1 MFNGA
6 IRICVAF
13 CILFCAEMAQAGTSV
28 RVEIESGVSATLS
41 SGRQLF
47 LECQPPKGDAAA
59 FWSQYLA
66 DPSSWTI
73 YKDRMAVAL
82 SYERVNLPTRRAM
95 LLALFPN
102 DNVDGRGWWHVVTYS
117 GQNGQES
124 IWSLCEWLTGKG
136 TTYRQIMADKQNKSQ
151 GTALAR
157 GQRILIPAS
166 LLLDVMKTPTP
177 QKRNEGANPV
187 QDTGR
192 AQKVS
197 LPGETG
203 NNGGKPIDLEA
214 AARDL
219 EYGSDAQ
226 GAYAAYQL
234 KSGEALY
241 TAVVVRFTDYRDN
254 TAIQDACNTIQRRSG
269 ITDLQNMPAG
279 QRILIPVEM
288 LSDRF
293 APKGSENRKEY
304 EETLAEANRLRQDKF
319 RTRDLQGVVVVLDPG
334 HGGRDPGAENKRL
347 GLHED
352 AINYDIACRAKN
364 LLETKTRARVY
375 MTMKDFSRGYEP
387 FPGKKLPSGK
397 NRKVLT
403 TPNYLNEDPV
413 ISSNLRWYLAN
424 AIYRDALKKG
434 TDPRKVVFTSFHTEA
449 FFNSTLRG
457 AMIYIPGANYRR
469 ESEEKADPI
478 YKKFKEFR
486 DQPVARSTVVER
498 RRDEALSRNLAE
510 DFMATLGR
518 KNIRRHL
525 ESDWI
530 RSQIRQDGGKV
541 YVPAVL
547 RNTLIPTK
555 ILVEMA
561 NITNETDCARIMDPK
576 WRQAFAEAYV
586 DALRSYY
593 GS

>member
-1 MFNGA
+1 MSNGT
-6 IRICVAF
+6 IRIHVVLGL
-13 CILFCAEMAQAGTSV
+13 LFCAAAVQAGTSV

-47 LECQPPKGDAAA
+47 LECQPPQGDAST
-59 FWSQYLA
+59 FWSKYLA

-73 YKDRMAVAL
+73 YKDRMSVAL
-82 SYERVNLPTRRAM
+82 NYERVNLSTRRAM

-102 DNVDGRGWWHVVTYS
+102 DVVDGQGWWHVVTYS
-117 GQNGQES
+117 GQVGQES

-136 TTYRQIMADKQNKSQ
+136 TTYRRVMADKQNISQ
-151 GTALAR
+151 GSALTR

-166 LLLDVMKTPTP
+166 LLMDVMKTPTP
-177 QKRNEGANPV
+177 KKRNGETKLV
-187 QDTGR
+187 QETGP
-192 AQKVS
+192 AKTVS
-197 LPGETG
+197 LPVDA
-203 NNGGKPIDLEA
+203 NNSDEQPIDLEA
-214 AARDL
+214 AAKDL

-226 GAYAAYQL
+226 GPYAAYRL

-254 TAIQDACNTIQRRSG
+254 TAIQDACNIIQRRSG

-279 QRILIPVEM
+279 QRILIPVDM

-304 EETLAEANRLRQDKF
+304 EETMAEASRLRQDKF
-319 RTRDLQGVVVVLDPG
+319 RTRDLQGIVVVLDPG

-352 AINYDIACRAKN
+352 AINYDIACRVKRV
-364 LLETKTRARVY
+364 LETKTRARVY
-375 MTMKDFSRGYEP
+375 MTMKDFDRGYDP
-387 FPGKKLPSGK
+387 SPGKNFPRGSNK
-397 NRKVLT
+397 KVLT

-424 AIYRDALKKG
+424 SIYRDALKKG

-457 AMIYIPGANYRR
+457 AMIYIPGATYRR
-469 ESEEKADPI
+469 ESEEKADPL
-478 YKKFKEFR
+478 YKKFREFR
-486 DQPVARSTVVER
+486 EQPAARSTVQER
-498 RRDEALSRNLAE
+498 RRDEALSRNLAD
-510 DFMATLGR
+510 DFMNALGR
-518 KNIRRHL
+518 KHIRRHL
-525 ESDWI
+525 EGDWI

-561 NITNETDCARIMDPK
+561 NITNETDCARIMDPE

-586 DALRSYY
+586 DALCAYY